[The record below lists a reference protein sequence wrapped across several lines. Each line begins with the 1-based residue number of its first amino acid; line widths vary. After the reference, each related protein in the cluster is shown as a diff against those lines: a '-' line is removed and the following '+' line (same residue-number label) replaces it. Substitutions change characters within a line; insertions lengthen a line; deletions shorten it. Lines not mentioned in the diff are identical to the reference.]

1 MSAPPPLPSLLTL
14 PTILAF
20 CDYPYFLFFFFF
32 SLFFLRFAENDL
44 IIINIFASFH
54 TPFENVLV
62 FFFFYLSPF
71 FVVYTGEA

>member
-20 CDYPYFLFFFFF
+20 CDYPYFLFFFF

-62 FFFFYLSPF
+62 FFFLPVSLFCC
-71 FVVYTGEA
+71 VHR